1 MRLCWI
7 VIGWMFGVLGASTLE
22 GVYETQ
28 SFLYMK
34 SSYVEFFKYKG
45 KYYAYGIANV
55 DGSKA
60 QKDIY
65 NRDPALRDRSDK
77 GVVFL
82 YDLTYVDENTY
93 KNGKAYNFYDGRTY
107 YVQVRQKKNGD
118 LKFLPSF
125 DRRGFF
131 GKTFIW
137 KKVDDAYLK
146 EHGITKP
153 DFSRVLE
160 TLKEIQREGS

>member
-1 MRLCWI
+1 MRYFYIVLGFLC
-7 VIGWMFGVLGASTLE
+7 GVLGASTLE

-55 DGSKA
+55 DGSQA
-60 QKDIY
+60 RRDVY
-65 NRDPALRDRSDK
+65 NKNPALRGRSDK

-82 YDLTYVDENTY
+82 YDLTCVDKDTY
-93 KNGKAYNFYDGRTY
+93 KNGRAYNFYDGRTY

-137 KKVDDAYLK
+137 KKLNNAYLT
-146 EHGITKP
+146 EHGIVKP

-160 TLKEIQREGS
+160 TLKEIQRED

>member
-1 MRLCWI
+1 MRYICIIWGFLC
-7 VIGWMFGVLGASTLE
+7 GVLGASTLE

-60 QKDIY
+60 RQDIY
-65 NRDPALRDRSDK
+65 NKDPALRQRSDK

-82 YDLTYVDENTY
+82 YDLTCVDKDIY
-93 KNGKAYNFYDGRTY
+93 KNGRAYNFYDGRTY

-137 KKVDDAYLK
+137 KKLDNAYLQA
-146 EHGITKP
+146 HGITKP

-160 TLKEIQREGS
+160 TLKEIQREN

>member
-1 MRLCWI
+1 MKYFWI
-7 VIGWMFGVLGASTLE
+7 VFGLACEVLGANALE
-22 GVYETQ
+22 GVYQTQ

-34 SSYVEFFKYKG
+34 SSYVEFFKYEG

-55 DGSKA
+55 DGSQAK
-60 QKDIY
+60 KDIY
-65 NRDPALRDRSDK
+65 NKDPALRDRSDK

-82 YDLTYVDENTY
+82 YDLTHVNDDTY
-93 KNGKAYNFYDGRTY
+93 KNGRAYNFYDGRTY

-137 KKVDDAYLK
+137 KKLDDAYLK
-146 EHGITKP
+146 EHGIVKP